1 MDMEVLTFRQQGVAL
16 LGSVQFASGG
26 PGFVSPSRI
35 PKGWNRVGRRIGPVE
50 RAGESPASMPA
61 FQPIGRKVGWLIGYS
76 ERLGSFYLE
85 GTLGK
90 GVSPQVVG
98 PETELYGGLG
108 RLGNWYIHVTE
119 RAGLE

>member
-1 MDMEVLTFRQQGVAL
+1 MSHPAEF
-16 LGSVQFASGG
+16 
-26 PGFVSPSRI
+26 P
-35 PKGWNRVGRRIGPVE
+35 RVGTELADSIGPVE

-90 GVSPQVVG
+90 GVLPQVVG